1 MYDEN
6 RLFINSFAVPSSGQ
20 PLKMAE
26 LPRHPS
32 DVIRDSALIA
42 HSCRTVAEA
51 AASVHDD
58 SLRRACFDLLSDP
71 RLRFLKRWDDPDKA
85 ARLHGQLVRRGLID
99 PAKTSAADLFPPEG
113 PVQPFETTPGSGWD
127 SHHAYP
133 GGLAVHVALN
143 IDTSLFYC
151 DMYQRYF
158 GCRLDRDAII
168 TAQIAHDIAK
178 CQIHSWNPDGTFR
191 TDYPVS
197 GKGGHLVMSLAE
209 SIERGL
215 PASVIL
221 AQACAH
227 VASNKPEKEAEVVD
241 CLAVAALM
249 AERDPVELGLLAPGG
264 AALPKP
270 HRQEWFVVHFGD
282 GDYVLSMPAAR
293 RAVALLRRLAA
304 EEYGMN
310 ESDLNGACF
319 NAFRKFVGAQLSF
332 MKIDQA
338 CVAKGYEA
346 ACVLV
351 VKNVLSD

>member
-310 ESDLNGACF
+310 ESDLNGARF
-319 NAFRKFVGAQLSF
+319 NAFRNFVGAHLSF

>member
-6 RLFINSFAVPSSGQ
+6 RLFKNSFAVPAAGQ

-26 LPRHPS
+26 LPRHPA

-42 HSCRTVAEA
+42 HACRTVAEA

-71 RLRFLKRWDDPDKA
+71 RLRFLKRWNDPDKA
-85 ARLHGQLVRRGLID
+85 AHLHGQLVQRGLID

-158 GCRLDRDAII
+158 GCCLDRDAII

-178 CQIHSWNPDGTFR
+178 CQIHSWNSDGTFR
-191 TDYPVS
+191 TDYPVA

-227 VASNKPEKEAEVVD
+227 VAPNKPEKEAEVVD

-249 AERDPVELGLLAPGG
+249 AERDPVELGLLAPGEKE
-264 AALPKP
+264 LPKP
-270 HRQEWFVVHFGD
+270 HRHEWFAVHFGD
-282 GDYVLSMPAAR
+282 GDYVLSMPAAT

-304 EEYGMN
+304 EQYGMN
-310 ESDLNGACF
+310 ESDLYGARF
-319 NAFRKFVGAQLSF
+319 NAFRNYVGAHISF
-332 MKIDQA
+332 MKIDELNAAQGFEA
-338 CVAKGYEA
+338 VREAVAA
-346 ACVLV
+346 LV
-351 VKNVLSD
+351 HS